1 MHTFPGLDHS
11 TKVAL
16 HAEHLRAVRIV
27 AGTVAAEGASTH
39 DRSDKQLLHQL
50 GIVHVATR
58 VQTLRL

>member
-27 AGTVAAEGASTH
+27 AGTVSKEGVSTH
-39 DRSDKQLLHQL
+39 DTSDKQLMQQF
-50 GIVHVATR
+50 GVVHVATR
-58 VQTLRL
+58 VQTL